1 MPIDAASVANVLRYG
16 ADSIGLIIVK
26 LKPETKLPDFASD
39 YDYIFF
45 ALSVLQQIKLQGQV
59 NVAME
64 MAFCGHLTA
73 KEFSHNFSE
82 IVKSFIA
89 NDKTYQ
95 LMNTIKGTLAYWK

>member
-1 MPIDAASVANVLRYG
+1 MF
-16 ADSIGLIIVK
+16 LIPKSLK
-26 LKPETKLPDFASD
+26 LSQFEYFNQRLWNYLLDFPSD
-39 YDYIFF
+39 YDYMFF

-82 IVKSFIA
+82 TVKSFNA
-89 NDKTYQ
+89 NDKAYQ